1 MASSADAPAA
11 VQDMMQLVSYNEQF
25 ASEFDPYLDRVGLTP
40 LGFGYHT
47 VSVMGAQSSGKS
59 TLLNL
64 LFHTGF
70 RTMDATAGRSQT
82 TQGVWAGRDPEAPIL
97 LLDLEGTDSRERGE
111 EAANFERK
119 SSLFALALSE
129 VLVINLW
136 AQDVGRFNAANLAL
150 LRTVLEL
157 DLQLF
162 SSGAAAAAAATGG
175 TVTVGA
181 AADGDTNG
189 GMPAPTR
196 AHKTRLLFV
205 LRDHAMTPLE
215 LLASTLRE
223 DVDNIWATIAKP
235 AAAASLSLDTFFDLD
250 FVALPHKVFCEA
262 DFLTAVAALRTRF
275 HDGSLFLPAYR
286 RGVAADGL
294 APYAESVWETI
305 RANKELDIP
314 SQQAML
320 AHVRCE
326 AIAGD
331 AYAAFQTATA
341 GVRGALL
348 PPAGSGGGGKG
359 EAGKRAPVVP
369 VSRLLSVLADA
380 STTALAAYDSQ
391 AHRYTA
397 DVAASRRVELV
408 TKLSDAAKPLVAAQ
422 AAAAAAAAKADLD
435 AAAVRP
441 KGDATPWEGYAAA
454 VTTARTAA
462 VAAFDASLGAE
473 EAAIAGAD
481 GPSVLTFVPATVD
494 EARQAL
500 VADLDAAVEA
510 GTAGVRS
517 RLSESLV
524 ATFGE
529 RVKAPLTAVLDSA
542 STASST
548 ESVSASSVM
557 EAATTAFSSSGGP
570 PPPTDSSGLWARV
583 SDVAA
588 AAWTATAADAE
599 PALGADGLDL
609 PPPVAAAV
617 VADDLRP
624 ACAARLLADIREAV
638 GSVSTLELRV
648 TRRFDDGFRFD
659 ARGVPR
665 TFAPGE
671 DIEAAY
677 LAALT
682 AAEALLTTLSV
693 THVTGAV
700 TGAANGA
707 PLAEPLAAP
716 HERAAVSERLRR
728 AASAVYVEARRSQ
741 EAARVRTAIPWPLWV
756 LIAVLGWNEAKAV
769 AHTPWLLVLFLI
781 ATPVAY
787 VFYVGEGGVSP
798 LLALLPATVMPAVRA
813 AAAPLLVKL
822 REALDVALQQPATG
836 GRPTA
841 VGGGGGGAGGGGGL
855 VPPSLGHGAVGGSP
869 SEVTAASGASSNGIS
884 PAAAAM

>member
-1 MASSADAPAA
+1 MASPVDAPAP
-11 VQDMMQLVSYNEQF
+11 VEDMMQLVSYDEQF
-25 ASEFDPYLDRVGLTP
+25 ASQFEPYLDRVGLAP
-40 LGFGYHT
+40 LGFDYHT

-150 LRTVLEL
+150 LRT
-157 DLQLF
+157 
-162 SSGAAAAAAATGG
+162 
-175 TVTVGA
+175 
-181 AADGDTNG
+181 
-189 GMPAPTR
+189 
-196 AHKTRLLFV
+196 
-205 LRDHAMTPLE
+205 
-215 LLASTLRE
+215 

-262 DFLTAVAALRTRF
+262 EFLSAVAALRTRF

-294 APYAESVWETI
+294 APYAGAVWETI

-320 AHVRCE
+320 AH
-326 AIAGD
+326 GD
-331 AYAAFQTATA
+331 
-341 GVRGALL
+341 
-348 PPAGSGGGGKG
+348 
-359 EAGKRAPVVP
+359 AGKRAPVVP
-369 VSRLLSVLADA
+369 VPRLLSSLADA
-380 STTALAAYDSQ
+380 STAALATYDGQ

-408 TKLSDAAKPLVAAQ
+408 AKLTAAAKPLVAAQ
-422 AAAAAAAAKADLD
+422 ATAAAAVAKADLS

-441 KGDATPWEGYAAA
+441 KGDATPWEGYSAA
-454 VTTARTAA
+454 VKTARTAA

-473 EAAIAGAD
+473 EAAIAGTD

-494 EARQAL
+494 EAREAL
-500 VADLDAAVEA
+500 VADLDEVVEA
-510 GTAGVRS
+510 GTADVRS
-517 RLSESLV
+517 RLSQSLV
-524 ATFGE
+524 GAFGE

-542 STASST
+542 STASSA
-548 ESVSASSVM
+548 ESVSASSAL
-557 EAATTAFSSSGGP
+557 ENASTALSSSGVP

-588 AAWTATAADAE
+588 AAWTVTAAEAE
-599 PALGADGLDL
+599 PALGADGLNLD
-609 PPPVAAAV
+609 PPAAATV
-617 VADDLRP
+617 VTDDLRP
-624 ACAARLLADIREAV
+624 ACAERLLADIREAV

-682 AAEALLTTLSV
+682 AAESLLTTLSV

-700 TGAANGA
+700 TGAADGP

-741 EAARVRTAIPWPLWV
+741 EAARVRTAIPWYLWGI
-756 LIAVLGWNEAKAV
+756 IALLGANEAKAV
-769 AHTPWLLVLFLI
+769 IQSPSLLLLVILI
-781 ATPVAY
+781 VPVARL
-787 VFYVGEGGVSP
+787 VAGVLGARDSP
-798 LLALLPATVMPAVRA
+798 L
-813 AAAPLLVKL
+813 
-822 REALDVALQQPATG
+822 
-836 GRPTA
+836 
-841 VGGGGGGAGGGGGL
+841 
-855 VPPSLGHGAVGGSP
+855 
-869 SEVTAASGASSNGIS
+869 
-884 PAAAAM
+884 

>member
-1 MASSADAPAA
+1 
-11 VQDMMQLVSYNEQF
+11 MQLVSYDEQF
-25 ASEFDPYLDRVGLTP
+25 ASQFEPYLDRVGLAP
-40 LGFGYHT
+40 LGFDYHT

-70 RTMDATAGRSQT
+70 RTMDATVGRSQT

-162 SSGAAAAAAATGG
+162 SSGAAAAAAAAG
-175 TVTVGA
+175 GA
-181 AADGDTNG
+181 AADGDADG
-189 GMPAPTR
+189 SVPAPTR

-223 DVDNIWATIAKP
+223 DVNNIWATIAKP

-294 APYAESVWETI
+294 APYAGAVWETI

-331 AYAAFQTATA
+331 AYAAFQAATA
-341 GVRGALL
+341 GVRETLQ

-369 VSRLLSVLADA
+369 IPRLLSALADA
-380 STTALAAYDSQ
+380 STTALATYDGQ

-408 TKLSDAAKPLVAAQ
+408 AKLTAAAKPLVAAQ

-454 VTTARTAA
+454 VTAARTAA

-473 EAAIAGAD
+473 EATIAGTD

-494 EARQAL
+494 EARQTL
-500 VADLDAAVEA
+500 VADLDEVVDA
-510 GTAGVRS
+510 GTADVRS
-517 RLSESLV
+517 RLSQSLV
-524 ATFGE
+524 GAFGE

-542 STASST
+542 STASSA
-548 ESVSASSVM
+548 ESVSASSAL
-557 EAATTAFSSSGGP
+557 ENASTALSSSGVP

-588 AAWTATAADAE
+588 AAWTATAAEAE

-609 PPPVAAAV
+609 APPAVATV

-682 AAEALLTTLSV
+682 AAESLLTTLSV

-700 TGAANGA
+700 TGAADGP

-741 EAARVRTAIPWPLWV
+741 EAARVRTAIPWYLWGI
-756 LIAVLGWNEAKAV
+756 IALLGANEAKAV
-769 AHTPWLLVLFLI
+769 IQSPGLLLLVILVV
-781 ATPVAY
+781 PVAY
-787 VFYVGEGGVSP
+787 VLYAGGGVAP
-798 LLALLPATVMPAVRA
+798 LLALLPATVAPAVRA
-813 AAAPLLVKL
+813 AAAPLLTKL
-822 REALDVALQQPATG
+822 RTILDDVLPPPPA
-836 GRPTA
+836 
-841 VGGGGGGAGGGGGL
+841 GGGAAGGGGMGGG
-855 VPPSLGHGAVGGSP
+855 VRGAPMPPSPPRPAGYGAVGGVP
-869 SEVTAASGASSNGIS
+869 SEVTAASGASSNGLT
-884 PAAAAM
+884 AAGAGTL

>member
-1 MASSADAPAA
+1 MASPADAPAP
-11 VQDMMQLVSYNEQF
+11 VEDMMQLVSYDEQF
-25 ASEFDPYLDRVGLTP
+25 ESQFDSYLDRVGLAP
-40 LGFGYHT
+40 LGFDYHT

-136 AQDVGRFNAANLAL
+136 AQDVGRFNAANLSL

-162 SSGAAAAAAATGG
+162 SSGAASAAAGVGRVAA
-175 TVTVGA
+175 VGA
-181 AADGDTNG
+181 DTNG
-189 GMPAPTR
+189 GVPTPTR

-294 APYAESVWETI
+294 APYARSVWETI

-331 AYAAFQTATA
+331 AFAAFQAATA
-341 GVRGALL
+341 DVREALQ
-348 PPAGSGGGGKG
+348 PPTGSAGGGKG
-359 EAGKRAPVVP
+359 EAGKRAPVVSVP
-369 VSRLLSVLADA
+369 RLLSTLADA
-380 STTALAAYDSQ
+380 STTALATYDGQ

-397 DVAASRRVELV
+397 DVAASRRLELV
-408 TKLSDAAKPLVAAQ
+408 AKLAAAAKPLVAAQ
-422 AAAAAAAAKADLD
+422 AAAAAAAAKANLD
-435 AAAVRP
+435 VVAVRP
-441 KGDATPWEGYAAA
+441 KGEATPWEGYAAA
-454 VTTARTAA
+454 VTAARTDAIAEFLAA
-462 VAAFDASLGAE
+462 LAVED
-473 EAAIAGAD
+473 AAISSTD
-481 GPSVLTFVPATVD
+481 GPSVLTFVPAMVD
-494 EARQAL
+494 EAREAL
-500 VADLDAAVEA
+500 VADLDEAVEA
-510 GTAGVRS
+510 GTVNVRS
-517 RLSESLV
+517 RLSQSLV
-524 ATFGE
+524 GKFGE

-542 STASST
+542 STASSA
-548 ESVSASSVM
+548 ESVSGSS
-557 EAATTAFSSSGGP
+557 AAENSSTALSSSGVP
-570 PPPTDSSGLWARV
+570 PPPTDSSGVWARV
-583 SDVAA
+583 SGVAA

-609 PPPVAAAV
+609 PSPAVAAV
-617 VADDLRP
+617 VTDELRP

-682 AAEALLTTLSV
+682 AAESLLTTLSV
-693 THVTGAV
+693 THVTGPV
-700 TGAANGA
+700 TGAADGP
-707 PLAEPLAAP
+707 PLVEPLVAP
-716 HERAAVSERLRR
+716 HEREAVSERLRR

-741 EAARVRTAIPWPLWV
+741 EAARVRTAIPWYLWGFMA
-756 LIAVLGWNEAKAV
+756 LLGANEAKAV
-769 AHTPWLLVLFLI
+769 IQSPSLLLLVILVVPI
-781 ATPVAY
+781 AY
-787 VFYVGEGGVSP
+787 VLYAGGEGVAP
-798 LLALLPATVMPAVRA
+798 LLALLPATVAPAVRR
-813 AAAPLLVKL
+813 AAAPMLTKL
-822 REALDVALQQPATG
+822 RAVLDDMLPPPPAE
-836 GRPTA
+836 
-841 VGGGGGGAGGGGGL
+841 GGGDGRRRGGEGA
-855 VPPSLGHGAVGGSP
+855 SLGYGAVSGAA
-869 SEVTAASGASSNGIS
+869 SEVTDTSGASSNGLS
-884 PAAAAM
+884 PMGAGIM